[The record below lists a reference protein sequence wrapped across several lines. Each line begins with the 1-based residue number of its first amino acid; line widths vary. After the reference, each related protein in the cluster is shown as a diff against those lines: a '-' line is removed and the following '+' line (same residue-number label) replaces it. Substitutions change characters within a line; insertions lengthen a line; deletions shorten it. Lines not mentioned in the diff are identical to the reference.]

1 MESSVRRYSES
12 EGGDDKITCAGATG
26 VHDKALD
33 LIAEMSA

>member
-1 MESSVRRYSES
+1 MEPAIRRYSEK
-12 EGGDDKITCAGATG
+12 EGGDDKITCAGAAG